1 MSDQRKRVALI
12 IGGGSGM
19 GLASSRA
26 LAAAG
31 HIVIVTDRDGD
42 AAKRAADEIKAAG
55 GEAISYEVDG
65 SSVSQLK
72 TMFLFIEKT
81 YARLNVLF
89 SNIGIRGPLGLDMVE
104 AQFDEVMD
112 VNVKSHF
119 FATHYAVPL
128 MKLSAPHASIIY
140 MGSAGSLKAGGRCPL
155 YNISKAAV
163 PMIARSLA
171 RELGPAGIR
180 VNAICPGS
188 IETGFPR
195 WSTFTPE
202 GRKAMIDEVSL
213 NIPLGRIG
221 QPDDVAG
228 MVAFLASDRAMFITG
243 ASIPIDGGDLA

>member
-1 MSDQRKRVALI
+1 MSDQSKRVALV

-19 GLASSRA
+19 GLASVRA

-31 HIVIVTDRDGD
+31 HIVIVADRDGE

-55 GEAISYEVDG
+55 GEAMSYEIDG

-72 TMFLFIEKT
+72 TLFLFIEKT
-81 YARLNVLF
+81 YRRLNVLF
-89 SNIGIRGPLGLDMVE
+89 SNIGMRGPMGLDMLE
-104 AQFDEVMD
+104 AQFDEVID

-119 FATHYAVPL
+119 FATHFAVPI

-140 MGSAGSLKAGGRCPL
+140 MASAGSLKAGGRCPL

-163 PMIARSLA
+163 PMMARSVA

-188 IETGFPR
+188 IETSFPR

-228 MVAFLASDRAMFITG
+228 MVAFLASDQSMFITG